1 MATQNLR
8 VRSGNRIVVKIDG
21 KEVGL
26 VQSVRMSDDFG
37 PEPAS
42 GVGDIHVIEYVP
54 TIAHHSLNVSNMVLR
69 TKNLRD
75 QGIAVENGDEA
86 LLGMVMDF
94 EIFDKDTG
102 QLLRKYLGCSYASGD
117 SEVSKH
123 AILMQSGLFN
133 ALDVVGTSL

>member
-1 MATQNLR
+1 
-8 VRSGNRIVVKIDG
+8 
-21 KEVGL
+21 
-26 VQSVRMSDDFG
+26 
-37 PEPAS
+37 
-42 GVGDIHVIEYVP
+42 
-54 TIAHHSLNVSNMVLR
+54 MVLR

-86 LLGMVMDF
+86 LRGMVMDF

-117 SEVSKH
+117 SEVTKH
-123 AILMQSGLFN
+123 AILMQSGVFN

>member
-42 GVGDIHVIEYVP
+42 GVGDIHVVEYVP
-54 TIAHHSLNVSNMVLR
+54 TMARHSLNVSNMVLR

-86 LLGMVMDF
+86 LRGMVMDF

-117 SEVSKH
+117 SEVTKH
-123 AILMQSGLFN
+123 AILMQSGVFN
-133 ALDVVGTSL
+133 ALDVVGDSL